1 MHTTQRHAEM
11 HEAYAPVVKPPRRSE
26 RPEWLIGQQM
36 MDHAMKSIRARTH
49 LERDY
54 DIPYLAGYSLDGHTI
69 FIDRHMPKSF
79 VYRNRKVSTDRFLIV
94 HEAVEKS
101 LIQLLGMHYLHAH
114 QIALHAEQAAVR
126 AEGVTWEAY
135 DAFMQDNIKVI
146 GDEALSKVL
155 SNLDL
160 TPYRDFHDSDE
171 LKRMRACTV
180 PCVDFEPRHKIHI
193 AGLKRQPVR
202 S

>member
-1 MHTTQRHAEM
+1 MHGSERHPQMLKAIN
-11 HEAYAPVVKPPRRSE
+11 PTVKPPHKGH
-26 RPEWLIGQQM
+26 RPEWLIGQTM
-36 MDHAMKSIRARTH
+36 MDHAVKAIRARAH

-79 VYRNRKVSTDRFLIV
+79 VYKRRKVLTDRFLIV

-126 AEGVTWEAY
+126 AEGITWEAY
-135 DAFMQDNIKVI
+135 DAFMQEYIKVI
-146 GDEALSKVL
+146 GDEALTKVPD
-155 SNLDL
+155 NLDL
-160 TPYRDFHDSDE
+160 TPYRDFHDKEE
-171 LKRMRACTV
+171 LARMRKGTV
-180 PCVDFEPRHKIHI
+180 VCPNYEPKHKVHI
-193 AGLKRQPVR
+193 AGL
-202 S
+202 

>member
-1 MHTTQRHAEM
+1 MHTTPRLAEM
-11 HEAYAPVVKPPRRSE
+11 HEAYAPIVKPPLRGH
-26 RPEWLIGQQM
+26 RPEWLIGQSM

-49 LERDY
+49 LVRDY

-79 VYRNRKVSTDRFLIV
+79 VYRSRKISTDRFLIV

-101 LIQLLGMHYLHAH
+101 LIQLLGMHYLPAH

-135 DAFMQDNIKVI
+135 DRFMQDNIKVI
-146 GDEALSKVL
+146 GDESLTKVP

-160 TPYRDFHDSDE
+160 TPYRDFHDKDE
-171 LKRMRACTV
+171 LKKMRACTV
-180 PCVDFEPRHKIHI
+180 DCPDFEPRHKVYI
-193 AGLKRQPVR
+193 AGLTRQSVR

>member
-1 MHTTQRHAEM
+1 MHTTTRHTQM
-11 HEAYAPVVKPPRRSE
+11 HEAYAPTIAPPHRSH
-26 RPEWLIGQQM
+26 RPEWLIGQKM

-49 LERDY
+49 LERSY

-79 VYRNRKVSTDRFLIV
+79 VYRSRKISTDRFLIV

-135 DAFMQDNIKVI
+135 DDFMQDNIKVI
-146 GDEALSKVL
+146 GDEALAKVP

-160 TPYRDFHDSDE
+160 TPYRDFHDAEE
-171 LKRMRACTV
+171 LKKMRGCTV
-180 PCVDFEPRHKIHI
+180 HCDDFTPRHKVYI
-193 AGLKRQPVR
+193 AGLRA
-202 S
+202 